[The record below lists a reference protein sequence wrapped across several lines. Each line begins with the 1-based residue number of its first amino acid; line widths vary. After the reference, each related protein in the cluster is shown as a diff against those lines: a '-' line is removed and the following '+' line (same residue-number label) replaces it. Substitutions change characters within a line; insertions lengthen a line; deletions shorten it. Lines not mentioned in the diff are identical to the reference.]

1 MSQRLP
7 VSRDEEK
14 TQRNLGSYFN
24 FLCVLT
30 WWELHDSTHLSKLTE
45 LYTKSG
51 IPKHV

>member
-14 TQRNLGSYFN
+14 TEEFGELFQ
-24 FLCVLT
+24 LCVLT
-30 WWELHDSTHLSKLTE
+30 WWELYDSTHLPKLTE
-45 LYTKSG
+45 LYTKNG